1 MGLLGKLFD
10 NGGLRD
16 EGGEDGDGKVV
27 RPRFDIDLD
36 SGVVRMPTLPGKQR
50 TADQDTDSEP
60 NG

>member
-16 EGGEDGDGKVV
+16 ESGEDGDGKVV

-36 SGVVRMPTLPGKQR
+36 SGVVRMPTLPGKR
-50 TADQDTDSEP
+50 PAADQDADPASGE
-60 NG
+60 